1 MVRVPSRAS
10 TCFARD
16 LRLRGQNRVPLP
28 PARITGANRNSDLL
42 PSLGIHLHLSG
53 KRPRRKVRPRPRPSN
68 QLVSQALQ
76 STPASASHLHPL
88 HRVKPH
94 TTAGYAHSFQTPR
107 PAPPPHVP
115 RSAASRPGP

>member
-53 KRPRRKVRPRPRPSN
+53 NDRAGRSVRGPNPSN

-94 TTAGYAHSFQTPR
+94 TTAGYAHSLQTPR
-107 PAPPPHVP
+107 PAPPPHAP
-115 RSAASRPGP
+115 